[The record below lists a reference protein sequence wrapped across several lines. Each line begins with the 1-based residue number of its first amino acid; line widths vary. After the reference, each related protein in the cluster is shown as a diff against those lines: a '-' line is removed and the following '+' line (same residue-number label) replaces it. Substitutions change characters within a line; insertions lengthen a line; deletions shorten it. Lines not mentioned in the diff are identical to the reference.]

1 VRGPGAGLRGMRI
14 RGKIQVRIKN
24 KIKIKIKDKIKAERR
39 ARIWIK
45 AAMRSGGG
53 RR

>member
-24 KIKIKIKDKIKAERR
+24 KIKIKIKAKRW

>member
-24 KIKIKIKDKIKAERR
+24 KIKIKAKRW